1 VILNLGSPAS
11 NQTERNLTVEFQTP
25 PNPGTKL
32 SVKAYLQDRS
42 EPLAFPDAIEITGPL
57 PVIANSKLSLP
68 SGTTISLRPGEL
80 PAGYTL
86 NAMLDVKNVERTSTL
101 RLACADGVGEQA
113 SLHVGEQTANSSLQQ
128 LSTDQLFLAYDS
140 SRQPAGCALQ
150 AIVDNGRGVS
160 SQPYALAHIVRL
172 PQVDSFS
179 VSPDQPQNGTRQ
191 YQLTGQNLE
200 MIQRLGWDE
209 STAVAVSDLP
219 AAVPGPGLKQ
229 SLTIRLPDPPQ
240 PDAVLEVWLRGDQQG
255 RTTTIKAPALPAQPS
270 PAAAPTPDQVP
281 AAPTVPPTPTPP
293 N

>member
-1 VILNLGSPAS
+1 M
-11 NQTERNLTVEFQTP
+11 
-25 PNPGTKL
+25 
-32 SVKAYLQDRS
+32 QDRS
-42 EPLAFPDAIEITGPL
+42 EPLTFGDAIEITGPV
-57 PVIANSKLSLP
+57 PVISSSKLSLP
-68 SGTTISLRPGEL
+68 NATAISLRPSEL

-86 NAMLDVKNVERTSTL
+86 NAMLDVKNIERTSTL
-101 RLACADGVGEQA
+101 RLACADGVSEQV
-113 SLHVGEQTANSSLQQ
+113 SLHIGEQTANSSLQQ
-128 LSTDQLFLAYDS
+128 LSPDQLFLAYDS

-200 MIQRLGWDE
+200 MIQKLGWNE
-209 STAVAVSDLP
+209 SGAVAVSDLP

-229 SLTIRLPDPPQ
+229 SLTIRLPDPSQ

-270 PAAAPTPDQVP
+270 PAAAPTPDQAP
-281 AAPTVPPTPTPP
+281 AAPAAPPTPTPP